1 MENNKRKLNGVI
13 INNDK
18 RNKEIVKVSII
29 GIIANVFLSG
39 FKAVIGFI
47 SGSIA
52 IVLDAVNNM
61 SDAASS
67 IITIVGTKLA
77 NKKPDRE
84 HPFGHGRAEYLTAMV
99 ISVIILYAGITSLI
113 ESIKKVIN
121 PTTPNYSIVS
131 LIIIVVAILVKVI
144 LGEYVKRKGKEL
156 NSTSLINSGQDAK
169 FDSIISLSTLI
180 AAIIFIFTNISL
192 EAYIGIFISI
202 IIIKAGIDMIREATS
217 SVLGERVDQELIKDI
232 KKTILKYD
240 DVKGVYDL
248 VLNNY
253 GPNTYTG
260 SVHIEVLDTMDIDEI
275 DVLQRKITQKVYDN
289 QHVYL
294 TAIGIYSV
302 NTKNKKVIEV
312 KNNINKLIK
321 KYDNIL
327 QFHGLYVDE
336 KEKTLRFDIV
346 MSFEEKNPDELYNK
360 FYDEVSCEYPD
371 YKVYIVV
378 DTDFSVSK

>member
-1 MENNKRKLNGVI
+1 MNDKKVNGI
-13 INNDK
+13 IIKKDK

-29 GIIANVFLSG
+29 GIIANVFLSA

-52 IVLDAVNNM
+52 IVLDAVNNIT
-61 SDAASS
+61 DVASS
-67 IITIVGTKLA
+67 LVTIIGTKLA

-99 ISVIILYAGITSLI
+99 ISVIILYAGITSLT
-113 ESIKKVIN
+113 ESIKKIIN
-121 PTTPNYSIVS
+121 PITPKYNVVS
-131 LIIIVVAILVKVI
+131 LIIVVVAILVKIV

-169 FDSIISLSTLI
+169 LDSVISLSTLI
-180 AAIIFIFTNISL
+180 AAIIFIFTSISL
-192 EAYIGIFISI
+192 EAYLGIIISI
-202 IIIKAGIDMIREATS
+202 IIIKAGIDMIREAIS
-217 SVLGERVDQELIKDI
+217 SVLGERVDPELISDI
-232 KKTILKYD
+232 KKTIIKYD

-275 DVLQRKITQKVYDN
+275 DVLQRKITQKVFEN

-302 NTKNKKVIEV
+302 NTKNKRIIET
-312 KNNINKLIK
+312 KNNITKIIK

-327 QFHGLYVDE
+327 QYHGLYVDE

-346 MSFEEKNPDELYNK
+346 MSFEEKDPDGLYNK
-360 FYDEVSCEYPD
+360 FYDEVSKEFPD
-371 YKVYIVV
+371 YKIYIVV

>member
-1 MENNKRKLNGVI
+1 MKDKKVNGI
-13 INNDK
+13 IIENDK
-18 RNKEIVKVSII
+18 RNKEIVKVSIL
-29 GIIANVFLSG
+29 GIIANVFLSS

-47 SGSIA
+47 TGSIA
-52 IVLDAVNNM
+52 IVLDAVNNIT
-61 SDAASS
+61 DVASS
-67 IITIVGTKLA
+67 LVTIIGTKLA
-77 NKKPDRE
+77 NKKPDKE

-99 ISVIILYAGITSLI
+99 ISVIILYAGITSLT

-121 PTTPNYSIVS
+121 PTTPEYNIAS
-131 LIIIVVAILVKVI
+131 LIIVAVAILVKVV

-156 NSTSLINSGQDAK
+156 NSTSLVNSGQDAK
-169 FDSIISLSTLI
+169 LDSVISLSTLI

-192 EAYIGIFISI
+192 EAYLGIIISI
-202 IIIKAGIDMIREATS
+202 IIIKAGIEMLKEAIS
-217 SVLGERVDQELIKDI
+217 SVLGERVDPELIKDI
-232 KKTILKYD
+232 KKTILKYE

-275 DVLQRKITQKVYDN
+275 DVLQRKITQKVFDN
-289 QHVYL
+289 QKVYL

-321 KYDNIL
+321 KYDSIL
-327 QFHGLYVDE
+327 QYHGLYVDE

-346 MSFEEKNPDELYNK
+346 MSFDEKDVDGLYNK
-360 FYDEVSCEYPD
+360 FYNEVSSEYPD
-371 YKVYIVV
+371 YKIYIVV
-378 DTDFSVSK
+378 DTDYSVSN

>member
-1 MENNKRKLNGVI
+1 MNDKKVNGI
-13 INNDK
+13 IIENDK

-47 SGSIA
+47 TGSIA
-52 IVLDAVNNM
+52 IVLDAVNNIT
-61 SDAASS
+61 DVASS
-67 IITIVGTKLA
+67 LVTIIGTKLA

-99 ISVIILYAGITSLI
+99 ISVIILYAGITSLT
-113 ESIKKVIN
+113 ESIKKVIK
-121 PTTPNYSIVS
+121 PTTPEYNIAS
-131 LIIIVVAILVKVI
+131 LIIIVVAILVKVV

-156 NSTSLINSGQDAK
+156 NSTSLVNSGQDAK
-169 FDSIISLSTLI
+169 LDSVISLSTLI
-180 AAIIFIFTNISL
+180 AAIIFILTNISL
-192 EAYIGIFISI
+192 EAYLGIIISI
-202 IIIKAGIDMIREATS
+202 LIIKAGIEMLKEAIS
-217 SVLGERVDQELIKDI
+217 SVLGERVDPDLIKDI
-232 KKTILKYD
+232 KKTILKYE

-275 DVLQRKITQKVYDN
+275 DVLQRKITQKVYE
-289 QHVYL
+289 QEHVYL

-302 NTKNKKVIEV
+302 NTKNKKVIET
-312 KNNINKLIK
+312 KNKITKLIK

-327 QFHGLYVDE
+327 QYHGLYIDE

-346 MSFEEKNPDELYNK
+346 MSFDEKDADELYNK
-360 FYDEVSCEYPD
+360 IYNDVSKEYPE
-371 YKVYIVV
+371 YKIYIVV
-378 DTDFSVSK
+378 DTDFSVSN

>member
-1 MENNKRKLNGVI
+1 MKDKKVNGI
-13 INNDK
+13 IIENDK

-47 SGSIA
+47 TGSIA
-52 IVLDAVNNM
+52 IVLDAVNNI

-99 ISVIILYAGITSLI
+99 ISVIILYAGITSLT

-121 PTTPNYSIVS
+121 PTIPKYNIVS
-131 LIIIVVAILVKVI
+131 LIIVVVAILVKVV

-156 NSTSLINSGQDAK
+156 NSTSLVNSGQDAK
-169 FDSIISLSTLI
+169 LDSVISLSTLI

-192 EAYIGIFISI
+192 EAYLGIIISI
-202 IIIKAGIDMIREATS
+202 LIIKAGIEMLKEAIS
-217 SVLGERVDQELIKDI
+217 SVLGERVDPDLIKDI
-232 KKTILKYD
+232 KKTILKYE

-260 SVHIEVLDTMDIDEI
+260 SVHIEVLDTMDVDEI
-275 DVLQRKITQKVYDN
+275 DVLQRKITQKVYEKD
-289 QHVYL
+289 HVYL
-294 TAIGIYSV
+294 TAIGLYSV
-302 NTKNKKVIEV
+302 NTKNKQVIEI
-312 KNNINKLIK
+312 KNNINKIIK

-327 QFHGLYVDE
+327 QYHGLYVDE
-336 KEKTLRFDIV
+336 EEKTLRFDIV
-346 MSFEEKNPDELYNK
+346 MSFEEKDADELYNK
-360 FYDEVSCEYPD
+360 FYNEVSNEYPD
-371 YKVYIVV
+371 YKI
-378 DTDFSVSK
+378 

>member
-1 MENNKRKLNGVI
+1 MKDKKVNGI
-13 INNDK
+13 IIENDK

-29 GIIANVFLSG
+29 GIIANVFLSS

-47 SGSIA
+47 TGSIA
-52 IVLDAVNNM
+52 IVLDAVNNIT
-61 SDAASS
+61 DVASS
-67 IITIVGTKLA
+67 LVTIIGTKLA

-99 ISVIILYAGITSLI
+99 ISVIILYAGITSLT
-113 ESIKKVIN
+113 ESIKKVIK
-121 PTTPNYSIVS
+121 PTTPEYNIAS
-131 LIIIVVAILVKVI
+131 LIIVAVAILVKVV

-156 NSTSLINSGQDAK
+156 NSTSLVNSGQDAK
-169 FDSIISLSTLI
+169 LDAVISLSTLI

-192 EAYIGIFISI
+192 EAYLGIIISI
-202 IIIKAGIDMIREATS
+202 IIIKAGIEMLKEAIS
-217 SVLGERVDQELIKDI
+217 SVLGERVDPELIKDI
-232 KKTILKYD
+232 KKTILKYE

-275 DVLQRKITQKVYDN
+275 DVLQRKITQKVFDN
-289 QHVYL
+289 QKVYL

-312 KNNINKLIK
+312 KNSINKIIK

-327 QFHGLYVDE
+327 QYHGLYVDE

-346 MSFEEKNPDELYNK
+346 MSFDEKDADGLYNK
-360 FYDEVSCEYPD
+360 FYNEVSSEYPD
-371 YKVYIVV
+371 YKLYIVV
-378 DTDFSVSK
+378 DTDYSVSN

>member
-1 MENNKRKLNGVI
+1 MNNKKVNGILIENN
-13 INNDK
+13 K

-39 FKAVIGFI
+39 FKAVIGLI
-47 SGSIA
+47 TGSIA
-52 IVLDAVNNM
+52 IVLDAVNNIT
-61 SDAASS
+61 DVASS
-67 IITIVGTKLA
+67 LVTIIGTKLA

-99 ISVIILYAGITSLI
+99 ISVIILYAGITSLT
-113 ESIKKVIN
+113 ESIKKIIN
-121 PTTPNYSIVS
+121 PITPKYNIVS
-131 LIIIVVAILVKVI
+131 LIIVVVAILVKVV

-169 FDSIISLSTLI
+169 LDSVISLSTLI

-192 EAYIGIFISI
+192 EAYLGIIISL
-202 IIIKAGIDMIREATS
+202 IIIKAGIDMIKEAIS
-217 SVLGERVDQELIKDI
+217 SVLGERVDPELINDI
-232 KKTILKYD
+232 KKTIIKYE

-260 SVHIEVLDTMDIDEI
+260 SVHIEVLDTMDTDEI

-289 QHVYL
+289 TNVYL

-302 NTKNKKVIEV
+302 NTKNKKIIET
-312 KNNINKLIK
+312 KNNITKIIK

-327 QFHGLYVDE
+327 QYHGLYVDE

-346 MSFEEKNPDELYNK
+346 MSFDEKNPDELYKK
-360 FYDEVSCEYPD
+360 FYDEVSKEYPE
-371 YKVYIVV
+371 YKLYIVV

>member
-1 MENNKRKLNGVI
+1 MNDKKVNGI
-13 INNDK
+13 IIKKDK

-29 GIIANVFLSG
+29 GIIANVFLSA

-52 IVLDAVNNM
+52 IVLDAVNNIT
-61 SDAASS
+61 DVASS
-67 IITIVGTKLA
+67 LVTIIGTKLA

-99 ISVIILYAGITSLI
+99 ISVIILYAGITSLT
-113 ESIKKVIN
+113 ESIKKIIN
-121 PTTPNYSIVS
+121 PITPKYNVVS
-131 LIIIVVAILVKVI
+131 LIIVVVAILVKIV

-169 FDSIISLSTLI
+169 LDSVISLSTLI
-180 AAIIFIFTNISL
+180 AAIIFIFTSISL
-192 EAYIGIFISI
+192 EAYLGIIISI
-202 IIIKAGIDMIREATS
+202 IIIKAGIDMIREAIS
-217 SVLGERVDQELIKDI
+217 SVLGERVDPELISDI
-232 KKTILKYD
+232 KKTIIKYD

-275 DVLQRKITQKVYDN
+275 DVLQRKITQKVFEN

-302 NTKNKKVIEV
+302 NTKNKRIIET
-312 KNNINKLIK
+312 KNNITKLIK

-327 QFHGLYVDE
+327 QYHGLYVDE

-346 MSFEEKNPDELYNK
+346 MSFEEKDPDGLYNK
-360 FYDEVSCEYPD
+360 FYDEVSKEFPD
-371 YKVYIVV
+371 YKIYIVV

>member
-1 MENNKRKLNGVI
+1 MKDKKVNGI
-13 INNDK
+13 IIENDK

-29 GIIANVFLSG
+29 GIIANIFLSS

-47 SGSIA
+47 TGSIA
-52 IVLDAVNNM
+52 IVLDAVNNIT
-61 SDAASS
+61 DVASS
-67 IITIVGTKLA
+67 LVTIIGTKLA

-99 ISVIILYAGITSLI
+99 ISVIILYAGITSLT
-113 ESIKKVIN
+113 ESIKKVIK
-121 PTTPNYSIVS
+121 PTTPEYNIAS
-131 LIIIVVAILVKVI
+131 LIIVAVAILVKVV

-156 NSTSLINSGQDAK
+156 NSTSLVNSGQDAK
-169 FDSIISLSTLI
+169 LDSVISLSTLI

-192 EAYIGIFISI
+192 EAYLGIIISI
-202 IIIKAGIDMIREATS
+202 LIIKAGIEMLKEAIS
-217 SVLGERVDQELIKDI
+217 SVLGERVDPELIKDI
-232 KKTILKYD
+232 KKTILKYE

-275 DVLQRKITQKVYDN
+275 DVLQRKITQKVFDN
-289 QHVYL
+289 QKVYL

-312 KNNINKLIK
+312 KNSINKIIK

-327 QFHGLYVDE
+327 QYHGLYVDE

-346 MSFEEKNPDELYNK
+346 MSFDEKDVDGLYNK
-360 FYDEVSCEYPD
+360 FYNEVSSEYPD
-371 YKVYIVV
+371 YKLYIVV
-378 DTDFSVSK
+378 DTDYSVSN

>member
-1 MENNKRKLNGVI
+1 MKDKKVNGI
-13 INNDK
+13 IIKKDK

-29 GIIANVFLSG
+29 GIIANVFLSA

-52 IVLDAVNNM
+52 IVLDAVNNI

-99 ISVIILYAGITSLI
+99 ISVIILYAGITSLT

-131 LIIIVVAILVKVI
+131 LIIIVVAILVKIV

-169 FDSIISLSTLI
+169 LDSVISLSTLI
-180 AAIIFIFTNISL
+180 AAIIFIFTSISL
-192 EAYIGIFISI
+192 EAYLGIIISI
-202 IIIKAGIDMIREATS
+202 IIIKAGIDMIREAIS
-217 SVLGERVDQELIKDI
+217 SVLGERVDPELISDI
-232 KKTILKYD
+232 KKTIIKYD

-275 DVLQRKITQKVYDN
+275 DVLQRKITQKVFEN

-302 NTKNKKVIEV
+302 NTKNKRIIET
-312 KNNINKLIK
+312 KNNITKLIK
-321 KYDNIL
+321 KYYNIL
-327 QFHGLYVDE
+327 QYHGLYVDE

-346 MSFEEKNPDELYNK
+346 MSFEEKDPDGLYNK
-360 FYDEVSCEYPD
+360 FYDEVSKEFPD
-371 YKVYIVV
+371 YKIYIVV

>member
-1 MENNKRKLNGVI
+1 MKETKVNGVVLE
-13 INNDK
+13 NDK

-39 FKAVIGFI
+39 FKAVIGLI
-47 SGSIA
+47 TGSIA
-52 IVLDAVNNM
+52 IVLDAVNNI

-67 IITIVGTKLA
+67 VITIVGTKLA

-84 HPFGHGRAEYLTAMV
+84 HPFGHGRVEYLTAMV
-99 ISVIILYAGITSLI
+99 ISLIVIYAGITSLS
-113 ESIKKVIN
+113 ESIKKVID
-121 PTTPNYSIVS
+121 PITPKYTIVS
-131 LIIIVVAILVKVI
+131 LIIVVVAILVKIV

-156 NSTSLINSGQDAK
+156 KSSSLINSGQDAK
-169 FDSIISLSTLI
+169 LDSIISLSTLI
-180 AAIIFIFTNISL
+180 AAIIFIFTKVSL
-192 EAYIGIFISI
+192 EAYLGIIISL
-202 IIIKAGIDMIREATS
+202 IIIKAGIDMIREAIS
-217 SVLGERVDQELIKDI
+217 SVLGERVDPELIKEI

-275 DVLQRKITQKVYDN
+275 DVLQRKITQKVYE
-289 QHVYL
+289 QEHVYL

-302 NTKNKKVIEV
+302 NTKNKKVIET
-312 KNNINKLIK
+312 KNKITKLIK
-321 KYDNIL
+321 KYNNIL
-327 QFHGLYVDE
+327 QYHGLYVDD

-346 MSFEEKNPDELYNK
+346 MSFDEKNPDELYNK
-360 FYDEVSCEYPD
+360 FYNDVSKEYPE
-371 YKVYIVV
+371 YKIYIVV

>member
-1 MENNKRKLNGVI
+1 MNDKKVNGI
-13 INNDK
+13 IIKKDK

-29 GIIANVFLSG
+29 GIIANVFLSA

-52 IVLDAVNNM
+52 IVLDAVNNIT
-61 SDAASS
+61 DVASS
-67 IITIVGTKLA
+67 LVTIIGTKLA

-99 ISVIILYAGITSLI
+99 ISVIILYAGITSLT

-131 LIIIVVAILVKVI
+131 LIIIVVAILVKIV

-156 NSTSLINSGQDAK
+156 NSTSLFNSGQDAK
-169 FDSIISLSTLI
+169 LDSVISLSTLI
-180 AAIIFIFTNISL
+180 AAIIFIFTSISL
-192 EAYIGIFISI
+192 EAYLGIIISL
-202 IIIKAGIDMIREATS
+202 IIIKAGIDMIREAIS
-217 SVLGERVDQELIKDI
+217 SVLGERVDPELISDI
-232 KKTILKYD
+232 KKTIIKYD

-275 DVLQRKITQKVYDN
+275 DVLQRKITQKVFEN

-302 NTKNKKVIEV
+302 NTKNKRIIET
-312 KNNINKLIK
+312 KNNITKLIK

-327 QFHGLYVDE
+327 QYHGLYVDE

-346 MSFEEKNPDELYNK
+346 MSFEEKDPDGLYNK
-360 FYDEVSCEYPD
+360 FYDEVSKEFPD
-371 YKVYIVV
+371 YKIYIVV

>member
-1 MENNKRKLNGVI
+1 MKDKKVNGI
-13 INNDK
+13 IIENDK

-47 SGSIA
+47 TGSIA
-52 IVLDAVNNM
+52 IVLDAVNNI

-99 ISVIILYAGITSLI
+99 ISVIILYAGITSLT
-113 ESIKKVIN
+113 ESIKKVIK
-121 PTTPNYSIVS
+121 PTTPEYNIAS
-131 LIIIVVAILVKVI
+131 LIIIAVAILVKVV

-156 NSTSLINSGQDAK
+156 NSTSLVNSGQDAK
-169 FDSIISLSTLI
+169 LDSVISLSTLI
-180 AAIIFIFTNISL
+180 AAIIFILTNISL
-192 EAYIGIFISI
+192 EAYLGIIISI
-202 IIIKAGIDMIREATS
+202 LIIKAGIEMLKESIS
-217 SVLGERVDQELIKDI
+217 SVLGERVDPDLIKDI

-275 DVLQRKITQKVYDN
+275 DVLQRKITQKVFDN
-289 QHVYL
+289 QKVYL

-312 KNNINKLIK
+312 KNNINKIIK

-327 QFHGLYVDE
+327 QYHGLYVDE
-336 KEKTLRFDIV
+336 EEKTLRFDIV
-346 MSFEEKNPDELYNK
+346 MSFEEKDVDELYNK
-360 FYDEVSCEYPD
+360 FYNEVSCEYPD
-371 YKVYIVV
+371 YKIYIVV

>member
-1 MENNKRKLNGVI
+1 MNDKKVNGI
-13 INNDK
+13 IIKKDK

-29 GIIANVFLSG
+29 GIIANVFLSA

-52 IVLDAVNNM
+52 IVLDAVNNIT
-61 SDAASS
+61 DVASS
-67 IITIVGTKLA
+67 LVTIIGTKLA

-99 ISVIILYAGITSLI
+99 ISVIILYAGITSLT

-131 LIIIVVAILVKVI
+131 LIIIVVAILVKIV

-169 FDSIISLSTLI
+169 LDSVISLSTLI
-180 AAIIFIFTNISL
+180 AAIIFIFTSISL
-192 EAYIGIFISI
+192 EAYLGIIISI
-202 IIIKAGIDMIREATS
+202 IIIKAGIDMIREAIS
-217 SVLGERVDQELIKDI
+217 SVLGERVDPELISDI
-232 KKTILKYD
+232 KKTIIKYD

-275 DVLQRKITQKVYDN
+275 DVLQRKITQKVFEN

-302 NTKNKKVIEV
+302 NTKNKRIIET
-312 KNNINKLIK
+312 KNNITKLIK

-327 QFHGLYVDE
+327 QYHGLYVDE

-346 MSFEEKNPDELYNK
+346 MSFEEKDPDGLYNK
-360 FYDEVSCEYPD
+360 FYDEVSKEFPD
-371 YKVYIVV
+371 YKIYIVV

>member
-1 MENNKRKLNGVI
+1 MNNIKLNGVLLEKD
-13 INNDK
+13 N

-29 GIIANVFLSG
+29 GIIANILLAG
-39 FKAVIGFI
+39 FKAVVGLLA
-47 SGSIA
+47 GSIA
-52 IVLDAVNNM
+52 IVLDAVNNT

-77 NKKPDRE
+77 NKEPDRE

-99 ISVIILYAGITSLI
+99 ISLLVLYAGITSLT

-121 PTTPNYSIVS
+121 PVTPDYTLFS
-131 LIIIVVAILVKVI
+131 IIVIIVAIIVKIV
-144 LGEYVKRKGKEL
+144 LGEYVKNKGKKL
-156 NSTSLINSGQDAK
+156 NSTSLVNSGQDAK
-169 FDSIISLSTLI
+169 LDAVISTSTLI
-180 AAIIFIFTNISL
+180 AALIFILANISL
-192 EAYIGIFISI
+192 EAYLGI
-202 IIIKAGIDMIREATS
+202 IISLLIIKTGIDMLKEAIS
-217 SVLGERVDQELIKDI
+217 SVLGERVDPELINDI
-232 KKTILKYD
+232 KKTIYKYE

-260 SVHIEVLDTMDIDEI
+260 SVHIEVLDTMTVDEI
-275 DVLQRKITQKVYDN
+275 DVLQRRITQKVYDN

-302 NTKNKKVIEV
+302 NTKNKKIIAL
-312 KNNINKLIK
+312 KNKINKIIS

-336 KEKTLRFDIV
+336 EEKTIRLDIV
-346 MSFEEKNPDELYNK
+346 ISFEEKEIEKLYNK
-360 FYDEVSCEYPD
+360 VYNDISNEYKD
-371 YKVYIVV
+371 YKIYIVV
-378 DTDFSVSK
+378 DADFSVSK

>member
-1 MENNKRKLNGVI
+1 MNNKKVNGI
-13 INNDK
+13 IIESDN

-29 GIIANVFLSG
+29 GIIANILLAG
-39 FKAVIGFI
+39 FKAMVGLLA
-47 SGSIA
+47 GSIA
-52 IVLDAVNNM
+52 IILDAVNNT

-77 NKKPDRE
+77 NKEPDRE

-99 ISVIILYAGITSLI
+99 ISVIILYAGITSLT
-113 ESIKKVIN
+113 ESIKKVIK
-121 PTTPNYSIVS
+121 PVTPEYTIFSII
-131 LIIIVVAILVKVI
+131 IIIVAIIVKIV
-144 LGEYVKRKGKEL
+144 LGEYVKNKGKKL

-169 FDSIISLSTLI
+169 LDSVISLSTLT
-180 AAIIFIFTNISL
+180 AAIIFIFTSISL
-192 EAYIGIFISI
+192 EAYLGIIISI
-202 IIIKAGIDMIREATS
+202 IIIKAGIDMIREAIS
-217 SVLGERVDQELIKDI
+217 SVLGERVDPKLIKDI
-232 KKTILKYD
+232 KKTILKYE

-275 DVLQRKITQKVYDN
+275 DVLQRKITQKVYEK

-302 NTKNKKVIEV
+302 NTKNKKVIEL
-312 KNNINKLIK
+312 KNNINRIIK

-336 KEKTLRFDIV
+336 EEKTIRLDIV
-346 MSFEEKNPDELYNK
+346 ISFEEKEIDKLYNNV
-360 FYDEVSCEYPD
+360 YNEISNEYKD

-378 DTDFSVSK
+378 DTDFSVSN

>member
-1 MENNKRKLNGVI
+1 MKETKVNGVVLE
-13 INNDK
+13 NDK

-39 FKAVIGFI
+39 FKAVIGLI
-47 SGSIA
+47 TGSIA
-52 IVLDAVNNM
+52 IVLDAVNNI

-84 HPFGHGRAEYLTAMV
+84 HPFGHGRVEYLTAMV
-99 ISVIILYAGITSLI
+99 ISLIVIYAGITSLS
-113 ESIKKVIN
+113 ESIKKVID
-121 PTTPNYSIVS
+121 PTTPKYTIIS
-131 LIIIVVAILVKVI
+131 LIIVVVAILVKIV

-156 NSTSLINSGQDAK
+156 NSSSLINSGQDAK
-169 FDSIISLSTLI
+169 LDSIISLSTLI
-180 AAIIFIFTNISL
+180 AAIIFIFTRVSL
-192 EAYIGIFISI
+192 EAYLGIIISL
-202 IIIKAGIDMIREATS
+202 IIIKSGIDMIREAIS
-217 SVLGERVDQELIKDI
+217 SVLGERVDPELIKEI

-275 DVLQRKITQKVYDN
+275 DVLQRKITQKVYE
-289 QHVYL
+289 QEHVYL

-302 NTKNKKVIEV
+302 NTKNKKVIET
-312 KNNINKLIK
+312 KNKITKIIK
-321 KYDNIL
+321 KYGNIL
-327 QFHGLYVDE
+327 QYHGLYVDD

-346 MSFEEKNPDELYNK
+346 MSFDEKDPDKLYEK
-360 FYDEVSCEYPD
+360 FYNDVSKEYPE
-371 YKVYIVV
+371 YKIYIVV

>member
-1 MENNKRKLNGVI
+1 MNDKKVNGI
-13 INNDK
+13 IIKKDK

-29 GIIANVFLSG
+29 GIIANVFLSA

-52 IVLDAVNNM
+52 IVLDAVNNIT
-61 SDAASS
+61 DVASS
-67 IITIVGTKLA
+67 LVTIIGTKLA

-99 ISVIILYAGITSLI
+99 ISVIILYAGITSLT
-113 ESIKKVIN
+113 ESIKKIIN
-121 PTTPNYSIVS
+121 PITPKYNVVS
-131 LIIIVVAILVKVI
+131 LIIVVVAILVKIV

-169 FDSIISLSTLI
+169 LDSVISLSTLI
-180 AAIIFIFTNISL
+180 AAIIFIFTSISL
-192 EAYIGIFISI
+192 EAYLGIIISI
-202 IIIKAGIDMIREATS
+202 IIIKAGIDMIREAIS
-217 SVLGERVDQELIKDI
+217 SVLGERVDPELISDI
-232 KKTILKYD
+232 KKTIIKYD

-275 DVLQRKITQKVYDN
+275 DVLQRKITQKVFEN

-302 NTKNKKVIEV
+302 NTKNKRIIET
-312 KNNINKLIK
+312 KNNITKIIK

-327 QFHGLYVDE
+327 QYHGLYVDE

-346 MSFEEKNPDELYNK
+346 MSFDEKNPDELYKK
-360 FYDEVSCEYPD
+360 FYDEVSKEYPE
-371 YKVYIVV
+371 YKLYIVV